1 MSCREPACAVKFPVV
16 TETTEHAQ
24 SGRPVALVTGVGR
37 TVGIGAG
44 VASQLAASGWDIAF
58 TYWHA
63 YEDRMDWGPEAGA
76 TAAITQSL
84 ERDGATAVAIE
95 ADLAVV
101 AEPARVFDAAEQ
113 ALGDVTALVMCHCEA
128 VDSGLLDTT
137 VESFDRHFAV
147 NARATWLLIREFG
160 LRFRGV
166 YGSGRIISLT
176 SDHTAHNLPYGRAR
190 ARWTGS
196 RWRLRRSSRTWV
208 SARTRSTQV
217 RSIPAGCQPR
227 SGRRASPRPRS
238 AGSGRRRTP
247 RTWWTSSARRRAAG
261 STASSSTATAVS
273 ADAARKKPARTGAC
287 GSTHEGRQQVHA
299 LVRDR
304 IGDQCQQPDRP
315 DRGPSDPPI
324 RPPCRRTPPSAN
336 SRL

>member
-1 MSCREPACAVKFPVV
+1 MSCREPTCAVKFPVV

-44 VASQLAASGWDIAF
+44 VASQLAVSGWDIAF

-63 YEDRMDWGPEAGA
+63 YDDRMDWGPEAGA

-84 ERDGATAVAIE
+84 EGDGATAVAIE

-128 VDSGLLDTT
+128 VDSELLDTT

-176 SDHTAHNLPYGRAR
+176 SDHTAHNLPYG
-190 ARWTGS
+190 
-196 RWRLRRSSRTWV
+196 
-208 SARTRSTQV
+208 
-217 RSIPAGCQPR
+217 
-227 SGRRASPRPRS
+227 AS
-238 AGSGRRRTP
+238 
-247 RTWWTSSARRRAAG
+247 
-261 STASSSTATAVS
+261 
-273 ADAARKKPARTGAC
+273 KGA
-287 GSTHEGRQQVHA
+287 
-299 LVRDR
+299 LDR
-304 IGDQCQQPDRP
+304 ITLAAAEEFADLGICANAINP
-315 DRGPSDPPI
+315 GPVDTGWMSAEI
-324 RPPCRRTPPSAN
+324 RAQGIAKTPLG
-336 SRL
+336 RLGTPQDTAHLVDFLCSPQGSWINGQLLYSNGGFS